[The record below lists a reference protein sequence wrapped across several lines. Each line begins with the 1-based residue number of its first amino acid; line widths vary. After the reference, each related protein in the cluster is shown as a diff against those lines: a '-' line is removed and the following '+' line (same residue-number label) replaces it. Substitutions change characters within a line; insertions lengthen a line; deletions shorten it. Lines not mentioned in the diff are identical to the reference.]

1 MKAGTIGVSIQQRKN
16 HIRKGRTMGEVIA
29 IVSRKGGTGKS
40 TTAQAIADGIR
51 RAGYSVL
58 LIDLDSQHN
67 LTAAMGADPN
77 GLNSTDLF
85 DINIRPAKLIQNTPN
100 GDIIAGSD
108 DLAAGDAVLT
118 DNGQLKK
125 ALKPFIKNYDYIIID
140 TPASY
145 GRLTMNAL
153 TAATQAIITT
163 EPATFSADGLTAL
176 AKIIKQIRRN
186 NKNLSIRGIIVT
198 RCDSRS
204 NEVKQT
210 IEEIRAEAA
219 AIGTEVLEP
228 PIRATAKVSSAQRHR
243 QNLFDYA
250 PRSTAADDYKQI
262 ISVLLKE

>member
-1 MKAGTIGVSIQQRKN
+1 
-16 HIRKGRTMGEVIA
+16 MGEVIA
-29 IVSRKGGTGKS
+29 ICSRKGGTGKT
-40 TTAQAIADGIR
+40 TTAQTLADGIR

-58 LIDLDSQHN
+58 LVDLDSQHN
-67 LTAAMGADPN
+67 LTAAMGADPG

-85 DINIRPAKLIQNTPN
+85 DIGTRPARLIQHTEN

-118 DNGQLKK
+118 DNEQLKK
-125 ALKPFIKNYDYIIID
+125 ALKPFIKDYDYIIID

-163 EPATFSADGLTAL
+163 EPATFSADGLATL
-176 AKIIKQIRRN
+176 TKIIKQIRRN
-186 NKNLSIRGIIVT
+186 NKKLSIRGIIVT
-198 RCDSRS
+198 RCDARS

-210 IEEIRAEAA
+210 IEEIRAAA
-219 AIGTEVLEP
+219 ADIGTEVIEP
-228 PIRATAKVSSAQRHR
+228 PIRATAKVSSAQRHQ

-250 PRSTAADDYKQI
+250 PRSTAAEDYKQVI
-262 ISVLLKE
+262 KVLLNE

>member
-1 MKAGTIGVSIQQRKN
+1 MKEI
-16 HIRKGRTMGEVIA
+16 IA
-29 IVSRKGGTGKS
+29 IVSRKGGTGKT
-40 TTAQAIADGIR
+40 TTAQTLADGIR

-58 LIDLDSQHN
+58 LVDLDSQHN
-67 LTAAMGADPN
+67 LTAAMGADPD

-85 DINIRPAKLIQNTPN
+85 GISTRPARLIQHTAN

-125 ALKPFIKNYDYIIID
+125 ALKPFIKDYDYIIID

-163 EPATFSADGLTAL
+163 EPATFSADGLAAL

-186 NKNLSIRGIIVT
+186 NKNLKLRGILVT
-198 RCDSRS
+198 RCDARS

-210 IEEIRAEAA
+210 IEEIRAAA
-219 AIGTEVLEP
+219 ADIGTEVIEP

-250 PRSTAADDYKQI
+250 PRSTAAEDYKQAI
-262 ISVLLKE
+262 KMLLNK

>member
-1 MKAGTIGVSIQQRKN
+1 
-16 HIRKGRTMGEVIA
+16 MGEIIA
-29 IVSRKGGTGKS
+29 ICSRKGGTGKT
-40 TTAQAIADGIR
+40 TTAQTLADGIR

-58 LIDLDSQHN
+58 LVDLDSQHN
-67 LTAAMGADPN
+67 LTAAMGADPG

-85 DINIRPAKLIQNTPN
+85 DISTRPARLIQHTAN

-125 ALKPFIKNYDYIIID
+125 ALKPFIKDYDYIIID

-163 EPATFSADGLTAL
+163 EPATFSADGLATL

-186 NKNLSIRGIIVT
+186 NKNLKLRGILVT
-198 RCDSRS
+198 RCDARS

-210 IEEIRAEAA
+210 IEEIRAAA
-219 AIGTEVLEP
+219 ADIGTDLLTP
-228 PIRATAKVSSAQRHR
+228 AIRATSKVFEAQRRHI
-243 QNLFDYA
+243 NLFDYA
-250 PRSTAADDYKQI
+250 PRSTAAEDYKQVI
-262 ISVLLKE
+262 KVLLNE